1 MKSEDYKR
9 LSDQLN
15 LPTDIKNLSRE
26 LGLDEEL
33 LNVIYNQRTVRKMIK
48 EYYYVERYTNQMSVD
63 WYRGMS
69 LLQISEKAGFS
80 PILTGMLIF
89 KEWGRGKKEFWIH
102 VHNPETIPNDRLR
115 REIIEITEAD
125 HVYSP
130 WAAELQSKRG
140 VWGEEKLQCWLKDHD
155 IGHRTEKDLRG
166 EFTKTPDCL
175 FDKPVSVNGWK
186 LNWIESK
193 ATFGDLVEWNKNLK
207 KQLAPYREMFGQGLV
222 VYWFG
227 YVDEIVLPE
236 GVYIMDASLTD
247 QVCKYLP

>member
-1 MKSEDYKR
+1 MKYDDFK
-9 LSDQLN
+9 QLYN
-15 LPTDIKNLSRE
+15 KLNIPTDIKNLSRE

-33 LNVIYNQRTVRKMIK
+33 LNVIYTQRTVRETTKA
-48 EYYYVERYTNQMSVD
+48 YYRVERFSKHMADD
-63 WYRGMS
+63 WQRGMS
-69 LLQISEKAGFS
+69 LLKISEKAEFS
-80 PILTGMLIF
+80 PILTTLLIF
-89 KEWGRGKKEFWIH
+89 KEWGRGKKEFWSY
-102 VHNPETIPNDRLR
+102 VRDPEVIPNERMR
-115 REIIEITEAD
+115 REIVEITEAD
-125 HVYSP
+125 FVYSP
-130 WAAELQSKRG
+130 WASEQQNKRG
-140 VWGEEKLQCWLKDHD
+140 TWGEEKLQCWLKDHE

-193 ATFGDLVEWNKNLK
+193 ATFGDHVEVNKNLK

-227 YVDEIVLPE
+227 YVDNITLPE
-236 GVYIMDASLTD
+236 GVHIIDASLTD